1 MAPVIK
7 QFANHNLFK
16 VATCSTGQHLEMLDQ
31 VVDFFKIDL
40 DFKLNLM
47 TKNQSINSLSSK
59 ILIGIDKVLSSEK
72 PDFVF
77 VHGDTTTT
85 A

>member
-1 MAPVIK
+1 MNKTQSNVKKVLFIFGTRPEAIKMAPVIK

-40 DFKLNLM
+40 DFESNLM
-47 TKNQSINSLSSK
+47 TRISQ
-59 ILIGIDKVLSSEK
+59 LIHYRQK
-72 PDFVF
+72 F
-77 VHGDTTTT
+77 
-85 A
+85 